1 MNANLTQS
9 KVILC
14 VFIIHRNLYMILDD
28 HMVDTQQVL
37 AEFVLFT
44 MLCVSGGA
52 SMTLTVQVKKLREV
66 SDAAGMRSQVFWEF
80 PDQAAWK
87 YELLELRKL
96 SQLFFS
102 ILPFFS
108 CRIWGPEISSD
119 LGGGCKFKK
128 RGDGGKSSAMSGSPL
143 RPALSGFSGVF
154 PAPFQVPTVDLKPHK
169 VSKECALLT
178 CVLWCPFTA
187 LPLPPLANRGSAHSQ
202 KM

>member
-1 MNANLTQS
+1 
-9 KVILC
+9 
-14 VFIIHRNLYMILDD
+14 MILDD

-108 CRIWGPEISSD
+108 CRI
-119 LGGGCKFKK
+119 
-128 RGDGGKSSAMSGSPL
+128 
-143 RPALSGFSGVF
+143 
-154 PAPFQVPTVDLKPHK
+154 
-169 VSKECALLT
+169 
-178 CVLWCPFTA
+178 
-187 LPLPPLANRGSAHSQ
+187 
-202 KM
+202 